1 VAFSQT
7 AYEQKYLAHLKR
19 LKDFDEKTKDSN
31 IVPRIR
37 KHLLKM
43 GRYVTFK
50 CKRMLY
56 LISFT
61 GSMPRLTTQVP
72 SLSLQI
78 FRKTISRRPRRNG
91 KIWSSRRVKIECRFV
106 LGLGLCSLQVYVH
119 FSSICKFLCAPAS
132 NVITYDCLS
141 VWKLAY

>member
-1 VAFSQT
+1 MAFSQT
-7 AYEQKYLAHLKR
+7 AYEQKYLVHLKH
-19 LKDFDEKTKDSN
+19 LKDFEEKTKDSN

-43 GRYVTFK
+43 GRYITFK
-50 CKRMLY
+50 SKKKMLY
-56 LISFT
+56 LISLT
-61 GSMPRLTTQVP
+61 GSMP

-78 FRKTISRRPRRNG
+78 SRKTILRRPRRNG
-91 KIWSSRRVKIECRFV
+91 KIWSSRRAKIKCRFV
-106 LGLGLCSLQVYVH
+106 LGLGVYSLQVFVR
-119 FSSICKFLCAPAS
+119 FSSICKFLWSPCS